1 MHLAPPWLTSYRRG
15 YLRPDALAGLTVW
28 SIVVPQ
34 AVAYAQIAGL
44 PPQAGLLAAPGAL
57 IGYALLGTSRS
68 LVVGATSSTAALSA
82 ATVGSL
88 AHGDAAAFAAL
99 SAALALVVAG
109 VFALAGLMRFGGV
122 ADLISKPIL
131 TGFLFGLGL
140 TIAVG
145 QLPKL
150 LGVPGGS
157 GNFFPKL
164 FDLIGDLG
172 DTSGATLAVGAASVA
187 ALLLLRSRAP
197 SLPSSLIV
205 LVAAIAVSAAVGLS
219 DHGVAVVGHIP
230 SAPSAALRR
239 LATATR
245 SSPIAS

>member
-1 MHLAPPWLTSYRRG
+1 MRIAPPWLASYRRG
-15 YLRPDALAGLTVW
+15 DVRPDALAGLTVW

-57 IGYALLGTSRS
+57 VGYALLGTSRA

-88 AHGDAAAFAAL
+88 AHGDAATFAAL
-99 SAALALVVAG
+99 PAALALVVAV
-109 VFALAGLMRFGGV
+109 VFAAAGLLRLGGV
-122 ADLISKPIL
+122 SDLISKPIL
-131 TGFLFGLGL
+131 VGFLFGLGM

-150 LGVPGGS
+150 LGVKGGS

-164 FDLIGDLG
+164 WDLLG
-172 DTSGATLAVGAASVA
+172 QLDETSGATLAVGAASVA
-187 ALLLLRSRAP
+187 VLVVLRRRAPTLPSTPPSPRPRSRT
-197 SLPSSLIV
+197 
-205 LVAAIAVSAAVGLS
+205 SA
-219 DHGVAVVGHIP
+219 
-230 SAPSAALRR
+230 
-239 LATATR
+239 ATR
-245 SSPIAS
+245 SPS